1 MAIGKENP
9 LPLLTPHVPKAIV
22 SAVQF
27 GESTRNNGGASMNV
41 NTFHLAKEGDP
52 LFFVGGEPDA
62 SGKRI
67 GTEHVPSTE
76 LTMPTV
82 LSHAK
87 RIREATGGRPSAN
100 LGSWNPGDERP
111 VMLDASSGYTN
122 RKTAAT
128 VTEKRNEEAYWDN
141 AKGEN
146 VYNKKYD
153 PSKPQV

>member
-1 MAIGKENP
+1 
-9 LPLLTPHVPKAIV
+9 V
-22 SAVQF
+22 
-27 GESTRNNGGASMNV
+27 
-41 NTFHLAKEGDP
+41 
-52 LFFVGGEPDA
+52 
-62 SGKRI
+62 
-67 GTEHVPSTE
+67 
-76 LTMPTV
+76 PTV

-100 LGSWNPGDERP
+100 LGSWDPGDGRS
-111 VMLDASSGYTN
+111 VMVDASSGYTN
-122 RKTAAT
+122 KKTAAT